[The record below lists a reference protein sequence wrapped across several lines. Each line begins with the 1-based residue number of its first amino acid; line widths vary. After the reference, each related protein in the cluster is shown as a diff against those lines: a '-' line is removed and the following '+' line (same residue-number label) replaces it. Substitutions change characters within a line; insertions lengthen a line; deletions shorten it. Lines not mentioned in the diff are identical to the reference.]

1 MKRDLG
7 LFIDDILE
15 SIKNIK
21 EFTKGLN
28 KEKFLKNKLKQS
40 AVIRQIEIIGEAV
53 KNIPSSFRDKHPEI
67 QWNKIAGMRD
77 VIIHGYFSID
87 LDAVWNA
94 IESDLPKLKNQIEK
108 IKEELEHGSKLH
120 SNPRQ

>member
-7 LFIDDILE
+7 LFINNISE
-15 SIKNIK
+15 SIEDIK

-53 KNIPSSFRDKHPEI
+53 KNIPSSFREKYPEI

-77 VIIHGYFSID
+77 VIIHGYFSVD
-87 LDAVWNA
+87 FNAVWNA
-94 IESDLPKLKNQIEK
+94 IKNDLPKLNKQIEK
-108 IKEELEHGSKLH
+108 IKKELKQED
-120 SNPRQ
+120 